1 MSVSLL
7 CVDVD
12 VDVSLDGDGDERVS
26 EGARAADVYT
36 NHNRQTEQAQSTI
49 MRSILTILGPA
60 YLNVSKGAGG
70 SPPEYLGVGW
80 G

>member
-36 NHNRQTEQAQSTI
+36 NHNRQTEQALSTI
-49 MRSILTILGPA
+49 MRSILR
-60 YLNVSKGAGG
+60 
-70 SPPEYLGVGW
+70 
-80 G
+80 